1 MLNFEKTKD
10 LTCDMNTLKYLN
22 VFEQSPIAIELY
34 DSNGFLFDANQA
46 CRNLFGVENNE
57 ELKGFNLFADP
68 NLSEN
73 VKSDLKQGKA
83 IRHEFV
89 FDFDLVRERELYKTS
104 RSGCCYLEA
113 FISPITNGSTSP
125 EGFTVYVMEITNRK
139 KVEIRLEEQ
148 SQELKNLN
156 STKDKF
162 FSIIAHDL
170 KNPFS
175 AIIGFT
181 DLMLKNFSSLDDNTL
196 LQGLN
201 TIESAAKHAFKL
213 LENLLVWTRNQTGRI
228 KFEPEILDLNV
239 RIAEAV
245 RISENSAELK
255 QISLAICFR
264 KKYQVFADKDM
275 VDTILRN
282 LVSNAIKY
290 SRLGGKVKITANAAG
305 NYIEVTIADNGV
317 GIAAER
323 LTEIFEIDKRTNT
336 PGTANEMGTGLGL
349 ILCRDLLNKQGG
361 YIRVE
366 STQGAGSQFTIGL
379 PMSTKK

>member
-1 MLNFEKTKD
+1 
-10 LTCDMNTLKYLN
+10 MNASKYLN

-34 DSNGFLFDANQA
+34 DSNGMLIDTNQA
-46 CRNLFGVENNE
+46 CRDLFGVDNNE
-57 ELKGFNLFADP
+57 ELRGFNLFSDP
-68 NLSEN
+68 NLPKQ
-73 VKSDLKQGKA
+73 VIADLKEGKA
-83 IRHEFV
+83 IRHEFL
-89 FDFDLVRERELYKTS
+89 FDFDLVREKELYKTS

-113 FISPITNGSTSP
+113 FISPITNGSAIP
-125 EGFTVYVMEITNRK
+125 DGYTVYVMEITNRK
-139 KVEIRLEEQ
+139 KAEIRLEEQ
-148 SQELKNLN
+148 SIELKNLN

-228 KFEPEILDLNV
+228 KFEPEILDLNAS
-239 RIAEAV
+239 IDEAV
-245 RISENSAELK
+245 KISESSAKLK
-255 QISLAICFR
+255 QIGLANCVR
-264 KKYQVFADKDM
+264 KKFQVFADKDM
-275 VDTILRN
+275 VDTILKN
-282 LVSNAIKY
+282 LISNAIKY
-290 SRLGGKVKITANAAG
+290 THKGGKVKISVTAVNNFA
-305 NYIEVTIADNGV
+305 ELTVADNGI
-317 GIAAER
+317 GISAER
-323 LTEIFEIDKRTNT
+323 TAAIFEIDKRTNT

-366 STQGAGSQFTIGL
+366 STPGAGSRFTIGL
-379 PMSTKK
+379 PTPMKK

>member
-1 MLNFEKTKD
+1 MKTNE
-10 LTCDMNTLKYLN
+10 LAFHMNTSKYLN

-34 DSNGFLFDANQA
+34 DSNGFLIDTNLA
-46 CRNLFGVENNE
+46 CRNLFGVDSNNE
-57 ELKGFNLFADP
+57 LQGFNLFSDP

-73 VKSDLKQGKA
+73 VIADLKEGKA
-83 IRHEFV
+83 IRHEFL
-89 FDFDLVRERELYKTS
+89 FDFDLVRERGLYKTS
-104 RSGCCYLEA
+104 RSGSCYLEA
-113 FISPITNGSTSP
+113 FISPITNGSITP
-125 EGFTVYVMEITNRK
+125 DGYTVYVMEITNRK
-139 KVEIRLEEQ
+139 KAEIRLEEQ
-148 SQELKNLN
+148 SVELKNLN

-228 KFEPEILDLNV
+228 KFDPEVLNLNE
-239 RIAEAV
+239 RIDEAI
-245 RISENSAELK
+245 RISENSAQLK
-255 QISLAICFR
+255 QIGLAICVRR
-264 KKYQVFADKDM
+264 KFQVYADKDM

-282 LVSNAIKY
+282 LVSNSIKY
-290 SRLGGKVKITANAAG
+290 TRPGGKVKISAAVV
-305 NYIEVTIADNGV
+305 NNFAELTVADNGI
-317 GIAAER
+317 GIATER

-336 PGTANEMGTGLGL
+336 PGTSNEMGTGLGL
-349 ILCRDLLNKQGG
+349 ILCKDLLNKQGG

-366 STQGAGSQFTIGL
+366 STPGAGSRFTIGL
-379 PMSTKK
+379 PVPKKK